1 MNSLEDRLQFEE
13 LISNLSAEFVNL
25 PSAEVEHHIEEGL
38 KQIVDFLKIERST
51 LFKFSEDCKELYSI
65 YSYAVE
71 GVNIWERMP
80 VHQDLPWFLAEWL
93 HGRIVVFNSHDDL
106 PDKAVVDVR
115 TLKKMKVTS
124 GACVPLS
131 VGGGSVKYA
140 LAIGTARFKREWP
153 PSLIPRLKLVGG
165 IFINALV
172 RKEYEEEINALI
184 EQLKS
189 DNIYLQNEINTHH
202 RFEEII
208 GKSNALKYNLHQVE
222 QIATRRTPVLLIG
235 ETGTGKELVA
245 RAIHQI
251 SDRKD
256 RPMIKVNCAALPA
269 ALIESE
275 LFGHE
280 KGTFTS
286 AHKQQIGRFE
296 YADGA
301 TIFLD
306 EIGELPLDL
315 QPKLLRVLQDGEFER
330 LGNPRTIKVDVRVI
344 AATNKD
350 IEEAVKSGQFRRDL
364 YYRIN
369 VFPISIPPLR
379 ERREDIPLL
388 VNAVVQRY
396 SNEMGKQFS
405 FLSKQA
411 IEKLQNY
418 SWPGNVREL
427 ENVIERAVILSREP
441 DLKIDLPEHTAVDT
455 IGETLENV
463 ERSHIIHILKDTNW
477 KIKGVNGAAEILGIN
492 PSTLRDRI
500 EKLGIE
506 RPHTTTH

>member
-1 MNSLEDRLQFEE
+1 
-13 LISNLSAEFVNL
+13 
-25 PSAEVEHHIEEGL
+25 
-38 KQIVDFLKIERST
+38 
-51 LFKFSEDCKELYSI
+51 
-65 YSYAVE
+65 
-71 GVNIWERMP
+71 
-80 VHQDLPWFLAEWL
+80 
-93 HGRIVVFNSHDDL
+93 
-106 PDKAVVDVR
+106 
-115 TLKKMKVTS
+115 
-124 GACVPLS
+124 
-131 VGGGSVKYA
+131 
-140 LAIGTARFKREWP
+140 
-153 PSLIPRLKLVGG
+153 LIPRLKLVGG

-172 RKEYEEEINALI
+172 RKEYDEKINALI

-189 DNIYLQNEINTHH
+189 DNIYLQKEIHTHH
-202 RFEEII
+202 SFEEII
-208 GKSNALKYNLHQVE
+208 GKSHELKYILHQVE

-286 AHKQQIGRFE
+286 AHQQQIGRFE

-330 LGNPRTIKVDVRVI
+330 LGNPCTIKVDVRVI

-350 IEEAVKSGQFRRDL
+350 IEEAVKSGQFRQDL
-364 YYRIN
+364 FYRIN

-379 ERREDIPLL
+379 ERREDIPLM
-388 VNAVVQRY
+388 VNAVVQKY
-396 SNEMGKQFS
+396 SNEMGKQFGI
-405 FLSKQA
+405 LSKQV
-411 IEKLQNY
+411 IENLQNY

-427 ENVIERAVILSREP
+427 ENVMERAVILSHEP
-441 DLKIDLPEHTAVDT
+441 DLQIDLPEHPVVDASK
-455 IGETLENV
+455 GKTLENI
-463 ERSHIIHILKDTNW
+463 ERSHILRILKDTNW

-506 RPHTTTH
+506 RPHTTTR